1 MPDGTTIE
9 IFAPRIHKSNAD
21 VVREDAESNI
31 SLYTKKLIAL
41 ACSTP
46 SGGMEGIDECVR
58 AVGEAVE
65 ELGESVWRAACAEH
79 IISSPED
86 CVDDLE
92 PCKECG
98 QVGFHKM
105 DCSSKEPELRSNNK
119 GEG

>member
-9 IFAPRIHKSNAD
+9 IFAPRIHKSNAV
-21 VVREDAESNI
+21 VVREEAESNI
-31 SLYTKKLIAL
+31 SFYTKKLIAL

-46 SGGMEGIDECVR
+46 SGGMEGLDERVR
-58 AVGEAVE
+58 EVEEAVE
-65 ELGESVWRAACAEH
+65 ELGEAVWRSACAGN
-79 IISSPED
+79 IIDFPED

-105 DCSSKEPELRSNNK
+105 DCGSKG
-119 GEG
+119 GEGQ